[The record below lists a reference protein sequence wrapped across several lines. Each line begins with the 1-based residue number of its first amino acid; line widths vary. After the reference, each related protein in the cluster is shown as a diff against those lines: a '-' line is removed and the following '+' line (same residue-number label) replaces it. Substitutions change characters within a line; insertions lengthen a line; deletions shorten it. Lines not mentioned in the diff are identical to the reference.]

1 MKYLPD
7 IVQLKAS
14 PKPERFI
21 FTYSLFLC
29 VLEILLYIGIF
40 ANYYLLNTPIPLGL
54 NLAYIGGII
63 LLLILEIIL
72 SYVRYHTLVYSFYE
86 QYLEINTAKRTH
98 IDYTA
103 ISSMEFRANR
113 VDGLF
118 STGTIVLKL
127 SNSKKVA
134 IKHIVK
140 ANEIYFFLQ
149 KKVKS

>member
-7 IVQLKAS
+7 IIQLKAS

-21 FTYSLFLC
+21 FTYSLFLF
-29 VLEILLYIGIF
+29 VLGILLYIGIF
-40 ANYYLLNTPIPLGL
+40 ANYYLLNTPISLGM

-63 LLLILEIIL
+63 LLLILETIL
-72 SYVRYHTLVYSFYE
+72 SYVKYHTMVYSFYE
-86 QYLEINTAKRTH
+86 QYFEINTAKRVH

-113 VDGLF
+113 IDGIF
-118 STGTIVLKL
+118 STGTIMLKL
-127 SNSKKVA
+127 SDGKKIA

-149 KKVKS
+149 KKVKT